1 MSAAC
6 AVEALPALDELRP
19 AAAELFREAVRL
31 ALASPGFERPKPY
44 AQMVA
49 LIADQEAYG
58 FDCWADAIAAL
69 VPRADTLT
77 WFAYSKETI
86 DVRGF
91 RITVK
96 TRPFH
101 IAGHCVHVEVQS
113 VDRTPLPFT
122 STGYQSL
129 FVNFATAADYPTPRS
144 MVEELFP
151 ADPIQVGLF

>member
-1 MSAAC
+1 
-6 AVEALPALDELRP
+6 
-19 AAAELFREAVRL
+19 
-31 ALASPGFERPKPY
+31 
-44 AQMVA
+44 MVA
-49 LIADQEAYG
+49 LIADHEAYG
-58 FDCWADAIAAL
+58 FDCRADAIAAL

-96 TRPFH
+96 SRPFN

-122 STGYQSL
+122 PTGYQSL

-144 MVEELFP
+144 MIEELFP
-151 ADPIQVGLF
+151 ADPIQPGLF

>member
-1 MSAAC
+1 VSAGC
-6 AVEALPALDELRP
+6 AVEALPSLEELRP
-19 AAAELFREAVRL
+19 AAAGLFREAVRL
-31 ALASPGFERPKPY
+31 ALAEPRFEPPKSF

-49 LIADQEAYG
+49 LIADHEAYG
-58 FDCWADAIAAL
+58 FDCRSDAIDAL

-77 WFAYSKETI
+77 WFAYSEETI

-96 TRPFH
+96 TQPFRC
-101 IAGHCVHVEVQS
+101 AGHCVHVEVQS
-113 VDRTPLPFT
+113 VDRLPLPFT
-122 STGYQSL
+122 PTGYQSL

-151 ADPIQVGLF
+151 ADPIQPGLF